1 MFEGLP
7 TLGWD
12 DGHGQRCRCGAP
24 LVPFSPYE
32 SALACYGSG
41 KRCCEVLDRRTPAY
55 ERRRF
60 RDPESA
66 GGHLQRVRD
75 IRGIYWTTLVYIEE
89 GDKSN
94 G

>member
-1 MFEGLP
+1 MFEDLP
-7 TLGWD
+7 SLGWD

-32 SALACYGSG
+32 SDLACYGSG
-41 KRCCEVLDRRTPAY
+41 KCGCEVLDRRNPDY

-66 GGHLQRVRD
+66 MVHSQRVRD
-75 IRGIYWTTLVYIEE
+75 IRDIYWTTLRERQNR
-89 GDKSN
+89 G
-94 G
+94 